1 MLRRRA
7 VAATCCST
15 DIVFA
20 RSEPRQQP
28 FVYGNPSRPAG
39 ACGAHVRGIRDRR
52 PRDPCPAGRACDV
65 RVPARR
71 TIVGGGPAASAGSR
85 AGRYSPWRGP
95 QAIPPV
101 GEPRRD
107 RVRSFAGRRR
117 VPRDHSPGGS
127 GTSSLR
133 ASFFSILVPNTL
145 LLFFFAR
152 RLLHRWASLGG
163 IASDP
168 LRAGGASREI
178 TARGGAVRRP
188 FMLVS
193 FLFQFLIVFC
203 YSSFLRIIG
212 GRSSRR
218 RGLAGQLLPHYLVIV
233 GGPSAGWPA
242 SCSPTT
248 SSLSA
253 GRRRGLAGQL
263 RHNLLGIVGGCSRGR
278 VQQDYSGS
286 GKTLG
291 IIRKLN

>member
-1 MLRRRA
+1 MTRKRQHLPSPRRAAAAPVLAKIVHPDQLCRMPHRRCHAAMPLNGEKTPLPARNALRRVTPCYA
-7 VAATCCST
+7 VAPLRQRARST

-71 TIVGGGPAASAGSR
+71 TVVGGGPAASAGSR
-85 AGRYSPWRGP
+85 AGRHSPWRGP

-188 FMLVS
+188 FVLVS
-193 FLFQFLIVFC
+193 FPF
-203 YSSFLRIIG
+203 
-212 GRSSRR
+212 
-218 RGLAGQLLPHYLVIV
+218 
-233 GGPSAGWPA
+233 
-242 SCSPTT
+242 
-248 SSLSA
+248 
-253 GRRRGLAGQL
+253 
-263 RHNLLGIVGGCSRGR
+263 
-278 VQQDYSGS
+278 
-286 GKTLG
+286 
-291 IIRKLN
+291 